1 MKLIKAPNSWLEKKV
16 APFDFNIH
24 NAVDI
29 EKEMSTIMLENEGVG
44 LAANQVELDAQIF
57 IISPTDLKGYEDK

>member
-29 EKEMSTIMLENEGVG
+29 EKQLC
-44 LAANQVELDAQIF
+44 
-57 IISPTDLKGYEDK
+57 